1 MPLEIVPAHD
11 VPLAEQARIF
21 TDAFTG
27 YVAGSFAM
35 DAAAMARLICAQGA
49 DLCYSRFARNA
60 DGLCGFGYIT
70 RAGHIARLAGM
81 GVVAPA
87 RRKGV
92 ARELLLHLIEE
103 ARERGDRMMV
113 LEVIEQ
119 NPAACCLYRSENFRE
134 LSRLVGWRRAAGVS
148 LPDPPAQVAP
158 ILEEIA
164 PLTASQ
170 LPSSLEFPE
179 LPWQVSRH
187 AVAKLARGRAYS
199 SSGNVIVIDDP
210 GGSGPIRISALS
222 SCAPDRV
229 DWPALRAT
237 FLAVLRRHSDREFF
251 APAIFPEEFGDEIF
265 APLGFQREPLRQFLM
280 RRDL

>member
-1 MPLEIVPAHD
+1 MLSPV
-11 VPLAEQARIF
+11 
-21 TDAFTG
+21 TS
-27 YVAGSFAM
+27 AGSFAM
-35 DAAAMARLICAQGA
+35 DAAALARIHVRPGRRSLLQPFCSRKTSTAFAGSVTSLAQA
-49 DLCYSRFARNA
+49 TSPAS
-60 DGLCGFGYIT
+60 
-70 RAGHIARLAGM
+70 AGM
-81 GVVAPA
+81 GVDRLRPTQRCGEGVTA
-87 RRKGV
+87 RLV
-92 ARELLLHLIEE
+92 E

-134 LSRLVGWRRAAGVS
+134 LTRLFGWRRAAGVS

-199 SSGNVIVIDDP
+199 SRGNVIVIDDP
-210 GGSGPIRISALS
+210 GGTGPMRISALS
-222 SCAPDRV
+222 SCTLNQWIGRHYAQLSSPS
-229 DWPALRAT
+229 
-237 FLAVLRRHSDREFF
+237 FAVIPTASFSLPPFSRKSSAMKSSRRSASSANRSVSS
-251 APAIFPEEFGDEIF
+251 
-265 APLGFQREPLRQFLM
+265 
-280 RRDL
+280 